1 MSARAEASP
10 LFSAVL
16 AHDHGYMRGA
26 MRICSLRSFTTALIT
41 LFLAVGL
48 ATSAISQARTSD
60 ASGAEPP
67 FTRSREGIREL
78 YIIAFGLFGPESVFA
93 SEATKAGQ
101 ILRTRLQPDA
111 QLRVRFNSK
120 RGGNATS
127 ASLAAALRSA
137 GQAMDPAKDILVV
150 LLTSHGSPDGLA
162 VVAGHR
168 TETLSPR
175 ALRSMLNASGARYRV
190 VIISACYSGVF
201 ARALAGPRTLV
212 ITAAAPDR
220 PSFGCEDGATWTYF
234 GDAFFNQA
242 LRGSRNLDEA
252 FLSGPRYRHQAGTK
266 RRLRAFPAADR
277 WRF

>member
-1 MSARAEASP
+1 
-10 LFSAVL
+10 
-16 AHDHGYMRGA
+16 
-26 MRICSLRSFTTALIT
+26 MRIWSPRSFATALIT
-41 LFLAVGL
+41 LVVAVGV
-48 ATSAISQARTSD
+48 ATSAV
-60 ASGAEPP
+60 AEPP
-67 FTRSREGIREL
+67 FARSRDGIREL

-101 ILRTRLQPDA
+101 ILLARIQPDA

-120 RGGNATS
+120 RGGNAPS

-150 LLTSHGSPDGLA
+150 LLTSHGSPDGLG

-175 ALRSMLNASGARYRV
+175 ALRTMLNASGARYRV

-201 ARALAGPRTLV
+201 TRALAGPRTLV

-242 LRGSRNLDEA
+242 LRSARTLDEA
-252 FLSGPRYRHQAGTK
+252 FLSGPRHRHQTRTK
-266 RRLRAFPAADR
+266 RRLRTFPTADR
-277 WRF
+277 WR

>member
-1 MSARAEASP
+1 
-10 LFSAVL
+10 
-16 AHDHGYMRGA
+16 
-26 MRICSLRSFTTALIT
+26 MRIWFLRRFPTALIT
-41 LFLAVGL
+41 LLLAVGP
-48 ATSAISQARTSD
+48 ATSLSQARTPD
-60 ASGAEPP
+60 ASGAERP
-67 FTRSREGIREL
+67 FARSRDRIREL

-120 RGGNATS
+120 PGGNATS

-242 LRGSRNLDEA
+242 LRSARTLDEA
-252 FLSGPRYRHQAGTK
+252 FCRARDIVTK
-266 RRLRAFPAADR
+266 RERNEGFEPSRPQIAGGSEVLPVARGSATRRGNCPGRKKA
-277 WRF
+277 

>member
-1 MSARAEASP
+1 MQIW
-10 LFSAVL
+10 F
-16 AHDHGYMRGA
+16 
-26 MRICSLRSFTTALIT
+26 LRRFPTALIT
-41 LFLAVGL
+41 LLFAVGL
-48 ATSAISQARTSD
+48 TTSAVSQARTPD

-67 FTRSREGIREL
+67 FARSRDGIREL
-78 YIIAFGLFGPESVFA
+78 YIIAFGLFGRVFA

-101 ILRTRLQPDA
+101 ILRARLQPDA

-201 ARALAGPRTLV
+201 ARALADPRTLV
-212 ITAAAPDR
+212 ITAAAPDSVVR
-220 PSFGCEDGATWTYF
+220 TTQPGPILEMLSSIKLSAARGLWTRLFVGPATSSPN
-234 GDAFFNQA
+234 GNGRKASNPPDRRSLAV
-242 LRGSRNLDEA
+242 LRSCRCSRVRNPT
-252 FLSGPRYRHQAGTK
+252 G
-266 RRLRAFPAADR
+266 
-277 WRF
+277 